1 MTRFG
6 IQTIWAALEPVH
18 LDTNR
23 LEYLFESKGGS
34 GGYSVLSGRQQPA
47 VSGAGGEAQ
56 QHRHHRPQQPAAAPP
71 PPPAILSMDSSVLD
85 REDVQRLSSG
95 DPDRRGDGSDP
106 RGQSP
111 EPPLP
116 PGPGRALPAHAGR
129 HPSPELQAAALGLR
143 SGLRLLGEGDRRAS
157 LPSEAGHGAAGGQ
170 PHLQVHPG
178 HRAGRRQFPQRCK
191 ARVFELSYL
200 GKLSQVRDTHT
211 RQPLLHHV
219 CELLLQLYPQSS
231 DLYSE
236 IPAVTKAGKNVL
248 GAAEGS
254 GESGTTGGEE
264 ARGNEPRPRPRR
276 GRFVPGCQRFLKECE
291 ERLKVLKAVHRRVI
305 NRFHSFLLFL
315 GYSKAMA
322 RDTRAED
329 FCKTI
334 SDFSLEYPRR
344 QAGRRPAAAAGAAEG
359 RGREPGARHSRGE
372 QEVAAGSVTGERGA
386 GQTGGGAADAPRP
399 FPGRTSLCRAAGGG
413 RLNSQVHCPGN

>member
-34 GGYSVLSGRQQPA
+34 GGYSVLSGRQKQPA

-236 IPAVTKAGKNVL
+236 IPAVTKAGKCDYQQVQASFTQL
-248 GAAEGS
+248 QALCRTSWE
-254 GESGTTGGEE
+254 
-264 ARGNEPRPRPRR
+264 
-276 GRFVPGCQRFLKECE
+276 Q
-291 ERLKVLKAVHRRVI
+291 LKVLEKAERQEERR
-305 NRFHSFLLFL
+305 
-315 GYSKAMA
+315 
-322 RDTRAED
+322 
-329 FCKTI
+329 
-334 SDFSLEYPRR
+334 
-344 QAGRRPAAAAGAAEG
+344 
-359 RGREPGARHSRGE
+359 REETSRGLGPGG
-372 QEVAAGSVTGERGA
+372 VASSQAAKDSSKSVKSG
-386 GQTGGGAADAPRP
+386 
-399 FPGRTSLCRAAGGG
+399 
-413 RLNSQVHCPGN
+413 